1 MIALKMRKSLCHNNG
16 LAALFL
22 QVLIVSCLGAAE
34 AEYGLPVKLDL
45 SIGEVRKVLGAPTE
59 AWNKGDMVT
68 LESYYSRG
76 IVAEFEHDKLFS
88 ITLNKDTAYRGFIPY
103 AGTIVNG
110 VKITDSKTTVLKK
123 LGTPSKIE
131 SEALPPDTDPT
142 KPELFPLQ
150 SKYYWQF
157 KDYEVQAT
165 FLNQAQAVSEGLVW
179 RNAGDGTSWPKD
191 TLTDMTIRT
200 LNEGSAHHH

>member
-1 MIALKMRKSLCHNNG
+1 MIALKMRKSLCYNNG
-16 LAALFL
+16 LTGLLL
-22 QVLIVSCLGAAE
+22 QMLLVSCLGAAE
-34 AEYGLPVKLDL
+34 AEYGLPVKLD
-45 SIGEVRKVLGAPTE
+45 SSASEVQKVLGAPTE
-59 AWNKGDMVT
+59 AWKKGEIVT

-76 IVAEFEHDKLFS
+76 IVGEFEHDRLFS

-103 AGTIVNG
+103 AGTIING
-110 VKITDSKTTVLKK
+110 VKLTDSKTTVLKK

-131 SEALPPDTDPT
+131 SEELPAGTDPNR
-142 KPELFPLQ
+142 PELFPLE
-150 SKYYWQF
+150 SKCYWRF

-191 TLTDMTIRT
+191 TLTEIKIQRLT
-200 LNEGSAHHH
+200 EGQAHHH

>member
-1 MIALKMRKSLCHNNG
+1 MIALKMRKSLCYNNRLG
-16 LAALFL
+16 ALFL
-22 QVLIVSCLGAAE
+22 QVLLVSCLCAAE
-34 AEYGLPVKLDL
+34 PEYGLPVKLDL
-45 SIGEVRKVLGAPTE
+45 STGEVRKVLGAPTE
-59 AWNKGDMVT
+59 AWNKGEMVT

-76 IVAEFEHDKLFS
+76 IVGEFEHDRLFS

-103 AGTIVNG
+103 AGTIING
-110 VKITDSKTTVLKK
+110 VKLTDSKTTVLKK

-131 SEALPPDTDPT
+131 SEELPPGTDPN

-179 RNAGDGTSWPKD
+179 RNAGDGTSWAKD
-191 TLTDMTIRT
+191 TLTDITIQKLT
-200 LNEGSAHHH
+200 EGSEHHH

>member
-1 MIALKMRKSLCHNNG
+1 MIAVNMGKG
-16 LAALFL
+16 LWCNQGVAALFIA
-22 QVLIVSCLGAAE
+22 VLLASCLGAAE
-34 AEYGLPVKLDL
+34 PEYGLPVKLD
-45 SIGEVRKVLGAPTE
+45 SSTSEVRKVLGPPTE
-59 AWNKGDMVT
+59 GWNKGEMGT

-76 IVAEFEHDKLFS
+76 IVGEFEHDRLFS

-103 AGTIVNG
+103 AGTIING
-110 VKITDSKTTVLKK
+110 VKLTDSKAIVLKK

-131 SEALPPDTDPT
+131 SEELPPGTDPN

-179 RNAGDGTSWPKD
+179 RNAGDGTSWAKD
-191 TLTDMTIRT
+191 TLIAITIQKLT
-200 LNEGSAHHH
+200 EGSEHHH

>member
-1 MIALKMRKSLCHNNG
+1 MGKSLRCNKG
-16 LAALFL
+16 LAALLFPAL
-22 QVLIVSCLGAAE
+22 LVTCLRAAE
-34 AEYGLPVKLDL
+34 AEYGLPVKLD
-45 SIGEVRKVLGAPTE
+45 SSTSEVRKVLGAPTE
-59 AWNKGDMVT
+59 GWNKGEMVT

-76 IVAEFEHDKLFS
+76 IVGEFAHDRLFS
-88 ITLNKDTAYRGFIPY
+88 ITLNRDTAYRGFIPY

-110 VKITDSKTTVLKK
+110 VKLTDSKTTVLKK

-131 SEALPPDTDPT
+131 SEALPPGTDPN
-142 KPELFPLQ
+142 KPELFPLE
-150 SKYYWQF
+150 SKYYWRF

-191 TLTDMTIRT
+191 TLTAITVQKFT
-200 LNEGSAHHH
+200 EGPEHHH